1 MNEINYT
8 QGMYRE
14 LMEFAMT
21 NSTGEL
27 NLTYVKLMLG
37 LSGLLEEEETDIMSP
52 KKEVMKHTMD

>member
-21 NSTGEL
+21 NSTVEL
-27 NLTYVKLMLG
+27 DLTYVKRML
-37 LSGLLEEEETDIMSP
+37 GLLEEETDILSP
-52 KKEVMKHTMD
+52 RKEVMKHTMD

>member
-27 NLTYVKLMLG
+27 NLTYVKRMLG